1 MNEQLLNTLIN
12 TVIVLGIVV
21 VIFGIWFVIWSIIR
35 HPIRMKDAIIK
46 ERDEARK
53 ELTQIQAAK
62 GVEWDKY
69 KEVQL
74 EAEKMR
80 KAYFQTKDDLD
91 KLKSELAKEQINKES
106 LATKIKELKKQ
117 MPTES
122 KGGKK

>member
-35 HPIRMKDAIIK
+35 HPIRMKDAILK

-91 KLKSELAKEQINKES
+91 KLKSDLAKEQINKES

>member
-21 VIFGIWFVIWSIIR
+21 VIFGIWFVLWSIIR
-35 HPIRMKDAIIK
+35 HPIRMKDAILK

-91 KLKSELAKEQINKES
+91 KLKSDLAKEQINKES

>member
-21 VIFGIWFVIWSIIR
+21 VIFGIWFVLWSIIR
-35 HPIRMKDAIIK
+35 HPIRMKDAILK

-91 KLKSELAKEQINKES
+91 KLKSDLAKEQIKKES

>member
-35 HPIRMKDAIIK
+35 HPIRMKDAILK

-106 LATKIKELKKQ
+106 LATQIKELKKQ

>member
-21 VIFGIWFVIWSIIR
+21 VIFGIWFVCWSIIR
-35 HPIRMKDAIIK
+35 HPIRMKDAILK